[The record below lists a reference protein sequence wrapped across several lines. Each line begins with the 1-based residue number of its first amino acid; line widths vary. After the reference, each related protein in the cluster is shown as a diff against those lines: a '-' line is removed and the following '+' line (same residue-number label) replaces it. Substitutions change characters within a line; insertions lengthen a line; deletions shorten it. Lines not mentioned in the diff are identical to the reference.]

1 MPPSGAMRYT
11 AAEAEAQIA
20 EMNRVIV
27 SPIPKE
33 MRDFAEKNT
42 IRIFN
47 VSNRTFECGLG
58 TLGTFT
64 ILPCEPGQK
73 YSKPCSI
80 PGIVNEGLRKEMNA
94 LDWRQWSGRDVA
106 LDIMGQGPFK
116 HKSNDLA
123 RWGVFI
129 AAGDVPTEKELAEAK
144 KRLYH
149 EYEEMVKEGNRIH
162 GQGPLHAQDISDAH
176 REAATILNARVPW
189 NAPVESRQLCP
200 GCGEY
205 VAQNI
210 IKHVVCGYIFNPE
223 LAKKHMEQKSA

>member
-1 MPPSGAMRYT
+1 MPSAH
-11 AAEAEAQIA
+11 EVESQL
-20 EMNRVIV
+20 ESMNHVTV

-106 LDIMGQGPFK
+106 ADIMGQGPFK

-129 AAGDVPTEKELAEAK
+129 SAGEVPTEKELAEAK

-149 EYEEMVKEGNRIH
+149 EYEELVKEGNRIH
-162 GQGPLHAQDISDAH
+162 AQGPLHQQDISDAH
-176 REAATILNARVPW
+176 REAATLLNADVPW
-189 NAPVESRQLCP
+189 NQPVQERQVCP
-200 GCGEY
+200 GCGDN
-205 VAQNI
+205 VKRGI
-210 IKHVVCGYIFNPE
+210 IKHLACGFIFDE
-223 LAKKHMEQKSA
+223 SAARKAGMLKEQKSA